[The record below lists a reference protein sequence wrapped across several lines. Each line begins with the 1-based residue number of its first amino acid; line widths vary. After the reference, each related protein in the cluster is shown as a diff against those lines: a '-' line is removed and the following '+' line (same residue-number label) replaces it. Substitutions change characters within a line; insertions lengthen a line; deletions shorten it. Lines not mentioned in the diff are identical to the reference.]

1 MNNLVNYIKW
11 RGDLSFSVS
20 ELNEVDALIFSELV
34 YLDFSGYTEKSPLPL
49 SEINKRYFQDKR
61 DVIFKDNYIIKDF
74 FNTVGKEITRLL
86 KATGKCERFRNI
98 LVSDFEAFDCEDTP
112 MQFGACTF
120 HFDTDK
126 IFVAFRGTDNSL
138 NGWKEDCLIAVSES
152 IPSQDKSAEYLDRIA
167 KKYPHN
173 TIYLGG
179 HSKGGNLAIYSSA
192 KAKSDIKSRIARI
205 YNNDGPGF
213 LKSFIESTEYKEIS
227 HKIIKYVPQ
236 SSFIGMLLECDED
249 YIIVKSESHSFWQ
262 HNPFSWRVAGK
273 SFIHLDE
280 DTKSIRFA
288 EKNMK
293 EWLEGMTT
301 EEKTQIINSV
311 FKIMAEGGKITFDD
325 IRRAGIKNIP
335 TMIKAFNQIDNK
347 SKKSLVNGITLLARL
362 SIKNGYDVNKP
373 ELKKKSDNNSTS

>member
-1 MNNLVNYIKW
+1 
-11 RGDLSFSVS
+11 
-20 ELNEVDALIFSELV
+20 
-34 YLDFSGYTEKSPLPL
+34 
-49 SEINKRYFQDKR
+49 
-61 DVIFKDNYIIKDF
+61 
-74 FNTVGKEITRLL
+74 
-86 KATGKCERFRNI
+86 
-98 LVSDFEAFDCEDTP
+98 
-112 MQFGACTF
+112 
-120 HFDTDK
+120 
-126 IFVAFRGTDNSL
+126 
-138 NGWKEDCLIAVSES
+138 
-152 IPSQDKSAEYLDRIA
+152 
-167 KKYPHN
+167 
-173 TIYLGG
+173 
-179 HSKGGNLAIYSSA
+179 
-192 KAKSDIKSRIARI
+192 
-205 YNNDGPGF
+205 
-213 LKSFIESTEYKEIS
+213 
-227 HKIIKYVPQ
+227 
-236 SSFIGMLLECDED
+236 MLLECDDD

-373 ELKKKSDNNSTS
+373 ELKKKSDNNSTA